1 MAAKFPIKGAV
12 VALTGAAGG
21 IGAAL
26 ALDLARR
33 GADLALADRNAEGLA
48 ATAAAAAS
56 GPRVSLHPMDVADPQ
71 TAARW
76 PAEVAEAHGRP
87 ASVLINN
94 AGIALAGDFA
104 EVAEADFDR
113 LMAVNLHAPIRLTR
127 AFLPDMLTLPAA
139 QIVNVSSLFG
149 LIAPPGQTAYAAAK
163 FGLRGFSES
172 LRHELAGGP
181 VGVTLVHPG
190 GVRTAIARSAKL
202 PPGADAEAL
211 DRRRRTFEKNLRMA
225 PERAAAL
232 IAEGLAHRTP
242 RLVIG
247 SDAKLL
253 SSLQRLFPTAYWRLI
268 APLMAGGAE

>member
-1 MAAKFPIKGAV
+1 MAARFLIKGAV

-26 ALDLARR
+26 ALELARR

-56 GPRVSLHPMDVADPQ
+56 GPRVSLHPMDVADPD
-71 TAARW
+71 AATRW

-104 EVAEADFDR
+104 QIAEPDFDR
-113 LMAVNLHAPIRLTR
+113 LLAVNLHAPIRLTR
-127 AFLPDMLTLPAA
+127 AFLPGMLTLPAA

-202 PPGADAEAL
+202 PPNADAQAL
-211 DRRRRTFEKNLRMA
+211 DRRRRAFEKNLRMA
-225 PERAAAL
+225 PERAAVL
-232 IAEGLAHRTP
+232 IGDGIAQRSP

-247 SDAKLL
+247 SDARLL
-253 SSLQRLFPTAYWRLI
+253 SALQRLFPTTYWRLI